1 MSKKKKDLILGHKLE
16 EIIPN
21 EKIRE
26 KFIEQLYKK
35 ESLYSEGSIFRDLL
49 QGFVNNA
56 LDGEL
61 EAHLKENKPKT
72 NRKNGKNQKKIRS
85 EGGELTIDSPRDR
98 DGSFEP
104 KLVGKWQRELTSGLD
119 NVILSFYAQGQS
131 VEDIRRQ
138 LKTIYGLEIS
148 AGAISTITEKV
159 WVDIQA
165 WQKRALSRCYP
176 IVYLDA
182 IHYRVREDGRIVTKA
197 IYTVYGIDQHGER
210 DILGLYLNKS
220 EGARQWGFILEDLE
234 RRGVDDVFVF
244 CVDGLKGFKEVIQEV
259 YPKASVQRC
268 IVHMVRTSVRF
279 VSYKDYRSV
288 CKDLRTI
295 YSSADE
301 NQALLALENFGDKW
315 NKKYPEIAKKW
326 NENWEELMMFM
337 TFKKHVRRMIYT
349 TNPVEAVHRIM
360 RKTTKAK
367 GAWTSDNALI
377 KQLYLTLMHNE
388 KSWKRKA
395 FNWTEVQR
403 DLLDVYG
410 DRYEQYL

>member
-1 MSKKKKDLILGHKLE
+1 MSKKEKDLILGHTLE
-16 EIIPN
+16 EVIPS
-21 EKIRE
+21 EEIRQ
-26 KFIEQLYKK
+26 KFIDQLYKK

-49 QGFVNNA
+49 QGFVNSA

-61 EAHLKENKPKT
+61 AAHLKETQTKT
-72 NRKNGKNQKKIRS
+72 NRKNGKNKKKIRS
-85 EGGELTIDSPRDR
+85 QSGEMIINSPRDR

-104 KLVGKWQRELTSGLD
+104 KMVGKWQRELPSNLD

-131 VEDIRRQ
+131 VENIRSQ

-148 AGAISTITEKV
+148 AGSISTITEKV

-182 IHYRVREDGRIVTKA
+182 IHYRVKEDGRMITKA
-197 IYTVYGIDQHGER
+197 IYTVYGIDQHGDR
-210 DILGLYLNKS
+210 DVLGLYISKS
-220 EGARQWGFILEDLE
+220 EGARQWGFILEDLQ
-234 RRGVDDVFVF
+234 RRGVEDVFIF
-244 CVDGLKGFKEVIQEV
+244 CVDGLTGFKEVIQEV
-259 YPKASVQRC
+259 FPTSNVQRC

-279 VSYKDYRSV
+279 ISSKDKKAV
-288 CKDLRTI
+288 CRDLRNI
-295 YSSADE
+295 YTSADE
-301 NQALLALENFGDKW
+301 NQALMALENFATKW
-315 NKKYPEIAKKW
+315 DKKYPEIAEKW
-326 NENWEELMMFM
+326 RDNWEELMMFM
-337 TFKKHVRRMIYT
+337 TFKKHLRRMIYT
-349 TNPVEAVHRIM
+349 TNPVEAVHRVM

-395 FNWTEVQR
+395 FSWTSVQR

>member
-1 MSKKKKDLILGHKLE
+1 MSKKEKDLIMGHKLE
-16 EIIPN
+16 EVIPN
-21 EKIRE
+21 ETIRQ
-26 KFIEQLYKK
+26 KFIDQLYKK
-35 ESLYSEGSIFRDLL
+35 EDLYSEGSIFRDLL

-56 LDGEL
+56 LEGEL
-61 EAHLKENKPKT
+61 EVHLKESPSKG
-72 NRKNGKNQKKIRS
+72 NRKNGKNQKKVRS
-85 EGGELTIDSPRDR
+85 QAGELSIDAPRDR
-98 DGSFEP
+98 RGEFKP
-104 KLVGKWQRELTSGLD
+104 KIVEKRQRELTSGID

-131 VEDIRRQ
+131 IEDIRRQ
-138 LKTIYGLEIS
+138 LKMIYGLEIS

-159 WVDIQA
+159 WTDIEN
-165 WQKRALSRCYP
+165 WQKRTLSRCYP

-182 IHYRVREDGRIVTKA
+182 VHYRVREDGRIVTKA
-197 IYTVYGIDQHGER
+197 IYTVYGINQNGER
-210 DILGLYLNKS
+210 DILGLYINHS

-234 RRGVDDVFVF
+234 RRGVEDVFIF
-244 CVDGLKGFKEVIQEV
+244 CVDGLKGFKEVIQDV

-279 VSYKDYRSV
+279 VSYKDYKGV

-301 NQALLALENFGDKW
+301 NQARIALENFENKW
-315 NKKYPEIAKKW
+315 NKKYPEIGKKW

-349 TNPVEAVHRIM
+349 TNPVEAVHRVM

-388 KSWKRKA
+388 KSWKRNA
-395 FNWTEVQR
+395 FNWTAVQR
-403 DLLDVYG
+403 DLLEVYG

>member
-1 MSKKKKDLILGHKLE
+1 MSKKKDNKILGHNLE
-16 EIIPN
+16 EIIPD

-26 KFIEQLYKK
+26 KFIKQLYKK
-35 ESLYSEGSIFRDLL
+35 ENLYSEGSIFRDLL
-49 QGFVNNA
+49 QGFVNSA
-56 LDGEL
+56 LDGEV
-61 EAHLKENKPKT
+61 EAHLQENESKT
-72 NRKNGKNQKKIRS
+72 NRKNGKNKKKIRS
-85 EGGELTIDSPRDR
+85 QAGELSIETPRDR

-104 KLVGKWQRELTSGLD
+104 VLVNKWQRELTTGLD
-119 NVILSFYAQGQS
+119 EVILSFYAQGQS
-131 VEDIRRQ
+131 VEDIRKQ
-138 LKTIYGLEIS
+138 LKVIYGLEVSAGTIS
-148 AGAISTITEKV
+148 AITDKV

-165 WQKRALSRCYP
+165 WQERTLSRCYP

-182 IHYRVREDGRIVTKA
+182 THYRVREDGQIISKA
-197 IYTVYGIDQHGER
+197 IYTVYGINQHGDR
-210 DILGLYLNKS
+210 DILGLYLKQS
-220 EGARQWGFILEDLE
+220 EGSRQWGFVLEDLQ
-234 RRGVDDVFVF
+234 RRGVEDVIIF
-244 CVDGLKGFKEVIQEV
+244 CVDGLKGFKEVIDEV

-279 VSYKDYRSV
+279 VHHKDYKAV

-295 YSSADE
+295 YTSADE
-301 NQALLALENFGDKW
+301 HQALLALENFGEKW

-326 NENWEELMMFM
+326 SANWEELMMFM
-337 TFKKHVRRMIYT
+337 NFKKDIRRMIYT
-349 TNPVEAVHRIM
+349 TNPVEAVHRVM

-367 GAWTSDNALI
+367 GAWNSDNALI

-395 FNWTEVQR
+395 FSWVAVQR

>member
-1 MSKKKKDLILGHKLE
+1 MSKKKDNKILGHDLN
-16 EIIPN
+16 EIIPD

-26 KFIEQLYKK
+26 KFIKQLYKK
-35 ESLYSEGSIFRDLL
+35 ENLYSEGSIFRDLL
-49 QGFVNNA
+49 QGFVNSA
-56 LDGEL
+56 LDGEV
-61 EAHLKENKPKT
+61 EAHLQENESKT
-72 NRKNGKNQKKIRS
+72 NRKNGKNKKKIRS
-85 EGGELTIDSPRDR
+85 QAGELSIETPRDR

-104 KLVGKWQRELTSGLD
+104 VLVNKWQRELTTGLD
-119 NVILSFYAQGQS
+119 EVILSFYAQGQS
-131 VEDIRRQ
+131 VEDIRKQ
-138 LKTIYGLEIS
+138 LKVIYGLEVSAGTIS
-148 AGAISTITEKV
+148 AITDKV

-165 WQKRALSRCYP
+165 WQERTLSRCYP

-182 IHYRVREDGRIVTKA
+182 THYRVREDGQIISKA
-197 IYTVYGIDQHGER
+197 IYTVYGINQHGDR
-210 DILGLYLNKS
+210 DILGLYLKQS
-220 EGARQWGFILEDLE
+220 EGSRQWGFVLEDLQ
-234 RRGVDDVFVF
+234 RRGVEDVIIF
-244 CVDGLKGFKEVIQEV
+244 CVDGLKGFKEVIDEV

-279 VSYKDYRSV
+279 VHYKDYKTV

-295 YSSADE
+295 YTSADE
-301 NQALLALENFGDKW
+301 HQALLALENFGEKW

-326 NENWEELMMFM
+326 SANWEELMMFM
-337 TFKKHVRRMIYT
+337 NFKKDIRRMIYT
-349 TNPVEAVHRIM
+349 TNPVEAVHRVM

-367 GAWTSDNALI
+367 GAWNSDNALI

-395 FNWTEVQR
+395 FSWVAVQR